1 MHASLHV
8 FKWDCVQTAID
19 KKTELYPSKVFE
31 LGLSLD
37 TKFKPLTTTMTTAYG
52 SFFEMDTA
60 CIIFVCTFL
69 NPIMGHNVKVT
80 ERELCVQMC
89 RAYKHI

>member
-1 MHASLHV
+1 MFLNGTVCKQPS
-8 FKWDCVQTAID
+8 I

-37 TKFKPLTTTMTTAYG
+37 TKFKPLTTTMTTAYV
-52 SFFEMDTA
+52 SFFCE
-60 CIIFVCTFL
+60 IFVCTFL